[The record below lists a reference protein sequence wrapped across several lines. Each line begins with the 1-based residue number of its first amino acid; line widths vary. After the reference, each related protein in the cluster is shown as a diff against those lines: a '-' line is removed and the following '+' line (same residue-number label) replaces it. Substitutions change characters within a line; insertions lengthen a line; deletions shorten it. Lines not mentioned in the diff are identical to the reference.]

1 MSPAADPREHLRSL
15 RPQRD
20 FFVGIDSD
28 GCAFDT
34 MEVKHK
40 ECFIPN
46 IIGHYGLA
54 AVSKYARECAEFVNL
69 YSNLRGVNRFPAL
82 TAAFDLLEDRP
93 EIARRGFDV
102 PPIPEIRAWLTRES
116 GPSNPTLAREVERTG
131 SAELRHCLEWSK
143 AVNRTIEEVV
153 RDVPP
158 FPMVRESLQAL
169 YDRADLLVCSA
180 TPVEALSREWAEHD
194 LDGFLRLIAGQEHGS
209 KKEILSVA
217 AAPSHYDR
225 DHVLM
230 IGDAPGDHKA
240 AVGNGVLFY
249 PIVPGREEESWQ
261 RFHDEATARFF
272 DGTYAGPYMDAL
284 VANFQKSLPE
294 TPPWTT

>member
-1 MSPAADPREHLRSL
+1 
-15 RPQRD
+15 
-20 FFVGIDSD
+20 
-28 GCAFDT
+28 

-54 AVSKYARECAEFVNL
+54 AVSKFARECAEFVNL
-69 YSNLRGVNRFPAL
+69 YSSQRGINRFPAL
-82 TAAFDLLEDRP
+82 VAAFDLLKQRP
-93 EIARRGFDV
+93 EVIRRGFEV
-102 PPIPEIRAWLTRES
+102 PPISEIRAWLTRET
-116 GPSNPTLAREVERTG
+116 GPSNPTLAREVERTR

-143 AVNRTIEEVV
+143 AVNRTIEEFV

-169 YDRADLLVCSA
+169 HDKADLLVCSA

-194 LDGFLRLIAGQEHGS
+194 LDSFLRLIAGQEHGS
-209 KKEILSVA
+209 KKEIIAAA
-217 AAPSHYDR
+217 AAPSHYER

-240 AVGNGVLFY
+240 AVANGVLFY
-249 PIVPGREEESWQ
+249 PIVPNREEESWQ
-261 RFHDEATARFF
+261 RFHDEALNRFL
-272 DGTYAGPYMDAL
+272 GGKYAGKYMDSL
-284 VANFQKSLPE
+284 VSDFQQSLPNN
-294 TPPWTT
+294 PPWNS